1 MFKKILI
8 ANRGEIAC
16 RIIKTCQRMGIH
28 AVAIYSTVDKDSLH
42 VKRADSAYCVGPA
55 RSQESYL
62 NIPAIVEA
70 AQKSGAEAVHP
81 GYGFLSENPA
91 FAEACLQ
98 AGLVFIGPSLFAMEV
113 MASKQ
118 RAKQVLEKTAVPL
131 IPGYHGDAQ
140 TDHDLL
146 QAAKEIGFPV
156 LLKASYGGGGKGMR
170 QVFNEADFAEAVA
183 GARREAMSSFANDNL
198 LIEKYLPSPKH
209 IEIQVIADNHG
220 QVLHLFERDC
230 SIQRRHQKII
240 EEAPAAGLSAAL
252 RQRLT
257 EAALEVV
264 KAIEYRGA
272 GTVEFLVS
280 GEAFYFIEMNTR
292 LQVEH
297 PVTEMITGVDLVAW
311 QLKVAAD
318 EPLPLLQGQLTINGH
333 AIECRICAEDPTQQF
348 MPSIGRLTF
357 WEEPMGEGVRIDSGV
372 RQGDS
377 IQPYYDPMIAK
388 LIVWGETREEARRRL
403 LQALSTYRIGGIKT
417 NLPFLAAIVRNNA
430 FIEGSFNT
438 GFLATETIDLSKT
451 DMQLALQ
458 LAISYDYLMLAENT
472 LDPLSRAAF
481 AWQMHLSAFWV
492 WRYEIEGE
500 LIEAT
505 IFPKS
510 KESFSIAQGSTFAVS
525 KDGSRL
531 WMEHEGEIH
540 AINVVEE
547 EPGLLNLY
555 MQQGSVK
562 VRRVHQQASTSNKLE
577 NKQLIAPM
585 PGTVVALLKQQG
597 DMVKEGERLM
607 VLEAMKMEHA
617 VLAPGDG
624 RLKEV
629 FYGVGA
635 QVEEGAELLAFDPVS
650 SQEENELS

>member
-1 MFKKILI
+1 
-8 ANRGEIAC
+8 
-16 RIIKTCQRMGIH
+16 MGIH

-62 NIPAIVEA
+62 NIPAIIEV

-91 FAEACLQ
+91 FAEACLK
-98 AGLVFIGPSLFAMEV
+98 AGLIFIGPSLFAMEV

-140 TDHDLL
+140 TDHELL
-146 QAAKEIGFPV
+146 HAAKEIGFPV

-318 EPLPLLQGQLTINGH
+318 EPLPLLQGQLTIKGH

-348 MPSIGRLTF
+348 MPSIGRLTS
-357 WEEPMGEGVRIDSGV
+357 WEEPMGEGVRIESGV

-438 GFLATETIDLSKT
+438 CFLATETIDLSKT

-458 LAISYDYLMLAENT
+458 LAISYDYLMLVET
-472 LDPLSRAAF
+472 TVDPLSRTAF
-481 AWQMHLSAFWV
+481 AWQMHLSAFWA

-531 WMEHEGEIH
+531 WMENEGEIH

-562 VRRVHQQASTSNKLE
+562 VKRVHQQASTSNKLE

-650 SQEENELS
+650 GQEENELS